1 MLLCR
6 RRDGLARHRRPGD
19 HSNFGNE
26 MAGII
31 AGALRGTKDSIL
43 EAVEAFR
50 DLRADEV
57 ILNPAVDDLDEVSRL
72 ADIVL

>member
-1 MLLCR
+1 
-6 RRDGLARHRRPGD
+6 
-19 HSNFGNE
+19 